1 MSQPRDDRQDDLF
14 RPLLEEI
21 INLRHPLVRL
31 AGEIDWDF
39 LAGRFSSVCRVGPGQ
54 PPLPTR
60 LVAGLF
66 ILKHMHNL
74 SDEALCERWVEN
86 PYFQYFCGEVVF
98 RHELPFDRSS
108 LTRWRQ
114 RLGEEQIVALLQESL
129 SVAHRT
135 GAIDTKDLERVAIDT
150 TVQEKAI
157 AHPTDARLTH
167 RAIEKLVELAKRE
180 GVALRQSYLRLA
192 KRAAIMVGR
201 YTHAHQ
207 FKRARR
213 ELKFLRTRLG
223 RIIRDIRRKIEGNTA
238 LEDRFG
244 PLLDLALRVRHQEQR
259 QRGPKVYSL
268 HAPEVECI
276 GRGKARAPYEFGCKV
291 SIATPVTAPK
301 GGQFVLHAKALH
313 GNPYDGHTLGPV
325 IADLEKLTGGT
336 VRRIHGDKGYRGHN
350 YPNRFKV
357 WISGQVRRVT
367 KAIRREMRRRAAIE
381 PVIGHLKEDH
391 RMGRNY
397 LTGRP
402 GDRINAVLAAAGYN
416 FSLLLRWFDE
426 LLRVLS
432 LILCHALLA
441 DPLHLI
447 ITRCRKKLSS
457 RPTTWP
463 DRMMS
468 QGCHKRTDGP
478 RQKKCMVI
486 LFDHSV
492 SARQYCVGDRDAKC
506 FCRSQINRQLDLRG
520 LLDRKISRFRA
531 GQYLLHVFSSAMIHG
546 APWRPI
552 THQGA
557 SICKL
562 RNVCDGGESVLECQH
577 GNGLTQ
583 VIEGGVGHD
592 DQGLRRLARKSH
604 KGGTEFARGRELDQ
618 PNRHT
623 H

>member
-14 RPLLEEI
+14 RLSLEKI

-54 PPLPTR
+54 PPLSTR

-74 SDEALCERWVEN
+74 SDEVLCARWVEN
-86 PYFQYFCGEVVF
+86 PYFQYFCGEMVF

-114 RLGEEQIVALLQESL
+114 RLGEEQIAALLQESL
-129 SVAHRT
+129 SVAHRS
-135 GAIDTKDLERVAIDT
+135 GAIETKDLERVVADT

-167 RAIEKLVELAKRE
+167 RAIEKLVDLAKRE
-180 GVALRQSYLRLA
+180 GIELRQSYLRLA

-223 RIIRDIRRKIEGNTA
+223 RIIRDIRRQIDGDPA

-244 PLLDLALRVRHQEQR
+244 PLLDLALRVRLQEQR

-276 GRGKARAPYEFGCKV
+276 GKGKARAPYEFGCKV
-291 SIATPVTAPK
+291 SIATPVTSPK

-325 IADLEKLTGGT
+325 LADLRELTGIEA
-336 VRRIHGDKGYRGHN
+336 RRIHVDKGYRGHN
-350 YPNRFKV
+350 HPHKFRV

-367 KAIRREMRRRAAIE
+367 AAIRREMKRRAAVE
-381 PVIGHLKEDH
+381 PVIGHLKAEH

-397 LTGRP
+397 LKGP
-402 GDRINAVLAAAGYN
+402 DGDRINAVLAAAGFN
-416 FSLLLRWFDE
+416 FSLLLRWLAE
-426 LLRVLS
+426 ILR
-432 LILCHALLA
+432 ALALA
-441 DPLHLI
+441 LGQI
-447 ITRCRKKLSS
+447 ATAA
-457 RPTTWP
+457 
-463 DRMMS
+463 
-468 QGCHKRTDGP
+468 
-478 RQKKCMVI
+478 
-486 LFDHSV
+486 V
-492 SARQYCVGDRDAKC
+492 S
-506 FCRSQINRQLDLRG
+506 I
-520 LLDRKISRFRA
+520 
-531 GQYLLHVFSSAMIHG
+531 
-546 APWRPI
+546 
-552 THQGA
+552 
-557 SICKL
+557 
-562 RNVCDGGESVLECQH
+562 
-577 GNGLTQ
+577 
-583 VIEGGVGHD
+583 
-592 DQGLRRLARKSH
+592 
-604 KGGTEFARGRELDQ
+604 
-618 PNRHT
+618 
-623 H
+623 